1 MGPAWLTFG
10 VGSVRDAQGSRV
22 GVDAIRDHA
31 VEDPPP
37 SRNLVT
43 CQQPHNPRVAM
54 VELPEEREDKL
65 WSVTRTRGLRPFL
78 SGDAAAV
85 SVKQCLAAGQP
96 VLYQTNLGIP
106 LNFLESATALTPF

>member
-1 MGPAWLTFG
+1 M
-10 VGSVRDAQGSRV
+10 RDAQGGRV

-43 CQQPHNPRVAM
+43 CQQPHDPRVTM
-54 VELPEEREDKL
+54 VELPEGREDKL
-65 WSVTRTRGLRPFL
+65 WSAIRTRRLRPFL

-85 SVKQCLAAGQP
+85 SIKQHLAAGQP
-96 VLYQTNLGIP
+96 VLYQTNMGIS
-106 LNFLESATALTPF
+106 LHFLESATALTPF